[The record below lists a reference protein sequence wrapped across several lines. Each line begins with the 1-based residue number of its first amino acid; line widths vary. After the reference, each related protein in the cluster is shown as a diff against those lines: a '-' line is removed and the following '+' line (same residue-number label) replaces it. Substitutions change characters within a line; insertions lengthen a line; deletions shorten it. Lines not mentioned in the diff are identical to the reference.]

1 MQSNENE
8 KTAAIVDFVKAN
20 NNAQLGTAR
29 ASDTPT
35 VEKEVVIREKSPR
48 PSPVKVPSKKAL
60 TALKVA
66 SPTKSPKKAVK
77 GKVAKKKVTRANT
90 VKDTGLKV
98 EKADLP
104 VTMSPR
110 KLQVAPEMPIEKPT
124 EDKVVVEKKISDAAI
139 KTAVKVYEKPLPSP
153 KIYNKDKE
161 PAPFATPNDYMQ

>member
-77 GKVAKKKVTRANT
+77 GKAAKKKVTRANT

-104 VTMSPR
+104 LTMSPR
-110 KLQVAPEMPIEKPT
+110 KAEVIVPIEKPT
-124 EDKVVVEKKISDAAI
+124 EDKVVEKKISDAAI